1 VKVYD
6 ADGNLEA
13 TGSSVTV
20 AQDQFVAVNFTNL
33 NPGEPVISGFVTN
46 GGAAG
51 VAGVTVELC
60 NVAQH
65 LVATRTT
72 SASGPTR
79 SASRR
84 QDSTPSRWFRRRV
97 RGAAAGRSK
106 SRCSTRRGRLLS
118 LENQ

>member
-33 NPGEPVISGFVTN
+33 NPGEPVISGCVTN

-97 RGAAAGRSK
+97 RYWILKRDFHPGESIE
-106 SRCSTRRGRLLS
+106 L
-118 LENQ
+118 